1 MPNPENV
8 LTRVLYLEASPRHD
22 NSYSSRMASAFFEI
36 YRDLHPDD
44 EIDHYHLFDDYVPEF
59 NAEAARQKMEHI
71 ARLIKEGK
79 GIEPEGKWAE
89 VLREI
94 DRLKAADKV
103 VISSPMWNY
112 SIPYRLKQYLDV
124 VVQPGLTFGV
134 NRKGEYVGLLKNKK
148 MQLLLASG
156 SAYQPRFPLPDDGPK
171 TDFQRWYLEH
181 MSRYIGISDINTVK
195 MEPTEA
201 LPPDQVAVIFQGKL
215 EEARQAARIF

>member
-1 MPNPENV
+1 MAITFLETYRELNP
-8 LTRVLYLEASPRHD
+8 A
-22 NSYSSRMASAFFEI
+22 
-36 YRDLHPDD
+36 D
-44 EIDHYHLFDDYVPEF
+44 EIDHYHLFDDPVPEF
-59 NAEAARQKMEHI
+59 NGEAARQKMEHI

-156 SAYQPRFPLPDDGPK
+156 SRYQPRFPLPDDGPK

-181 MSRYIGISDINTVK
+181 MSRYIGISDICTIK

-201 LPPDQVAVIFQGKL
+201 APPDEVAQIFEIKL
-215 EEARQAARIF
+215 EEVRAAARNF

>member
-1 MPNPENV
+1 
-8 LTRVLYLEASPRHD
+8 
-22 NSYSSRMASAFFEI
+22 MAKAFFET
-36 YRDLHPDD
+36 YRGLHPED
-44 EIDHYHLFDDYVPEF
+44 EIDHFHLFDHAIPEF
-59 NAEAARQKMEHI
+59 DSEAARQKMEHI
-71 ARLIKEGK
+71 ARLIKEGR

-89 VLREI
+89 VVREI

-156 SAYQPRFPLPDDGPK
+156 SRYQPRFPLPDDGPK

-181 MSRYIGISDINTVK
+181 MSRYIGISDICTLK

-201 LPPDQVAVIFQGKL
+201 APPDEVAEIFKSKL
-215 EEARQAARIF
+215 EEVKEAARSF